1 MIKYVCLVKLRL
13 GSFTTRKLE
22 HILRDSNEKANALAV
37 MVVSLLIK
45 ETVFLLV
52 YYQPTSSITTNQVN
66 EIDEACSSWM
76 IPIVYYLSLGEWL
89 DNRIEAHK
97 FQV

>member
-13 GSFTTRKLE
+13 GSFAAWKLE
-22 HILRDSNEKANALAV
+22 HILRDLNERENALAV
-37 MVVSLLIK
+37 VFASLPIK

-52 YYQPTSSITTNQVN
+52 YYQTTSSITTNQVN

-76 IPIVYYLSLGEWL
+76 TRIVHYKLG
-89 DNRIEAHK
+89 RIAK
-97 FQV
+97 